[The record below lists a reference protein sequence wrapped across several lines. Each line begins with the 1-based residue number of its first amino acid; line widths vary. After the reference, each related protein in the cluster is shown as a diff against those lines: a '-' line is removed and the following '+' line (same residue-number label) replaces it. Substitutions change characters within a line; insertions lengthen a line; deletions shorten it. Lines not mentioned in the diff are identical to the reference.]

1 MDVQLL
7 LIAARKQ
14 TASSQCIEDIVISL
28 LEKDLEFPQK
38 FWMATNFS
46 YNPAENR
53 ITISLDKALSLKSL
67 FATNNIL
74 CTQKKCMMDCEL
86 IDTSLNLYGKPPLGQ
101 EDPLKA
107 SQ

>member
-1 MDVQLL
+1 M

-28 LEKDLEFPQK
+28 SEKELEFPQK
-38 FWMATNFS
+38 FWMAPNFS
-46 YNPAENR
+46 YNPAGNR
-53 ITISLDKALSLKSL
+53 TMISLDKELSLKSVL
-67 FATNNIL
+67 ATNNIL

-86 IDTSLNLYGKPPLGQ
+86 IDTSMNLYGKPPLGQ